1 MLRTLVSWLPETV
14 DARVRFMAWL
24 TLVVQ
29 IVIVVTG
36 GAVRLTASGLGCPEW
51 PTCDGSSIVTTPEMG
66 IHGIIEFTN
75 RMLTFMLVLVAIL
88 AFASVW
94 GIRRERRDLFW
105 LTLSIGLGIP
115 AQAIIGGVSVWMK
128 LNPYVVGLHFVVSIA
143 LVSLSTLFV
152 LRVRRFEPAPAQ
164 LVVPLIAVN
173 AWLVAVAQLTTILLG
188 ILTTGSGPHA
198 GDAKAPRNGLSTYLL
213 QHLHSYP
220 AYAALGLTI
229 LLIVL
234 TQLGHLYALRNAA
247 LLLLAINLLQVGV
260 GLWQSR
266 TGLPPILVG
275 THMLLACLVAAATTA
290 VIYRT
295 RK

>member
-1 MLRTLVSWLPETV
+1 VLRTLVSWLPETV